1 MAQIYFLAMTLGV
14 PLLVLVVALVAG
26 RLHRGYDDVLD
37 WKPTRSPEREAELQ
51 DVDIRQMLAA
61 NNRYRRRRGAPE
73 HTLEDVM
80 DSWAGHQRIHD
91 APYYTRRSAA
101 RSPDTRDAAT
111 GTSQGLVDGRH

>member
-14 PLLVLVVALVAG
+14 PLLLLVVALVAG

-61 NNRYRRRRGAPE
+61 QNRYRRRRGARE
-73 HTLEDVM
+73 RSLEDVVE
-80 DSWAGHQRIHD
+80 SWAG
-91 APYYTRRSAA
+91 P
-101 RSPDTRDAAT
+101 SPF
-111 GTSQGLVDGRH
+111 QDGR